1 MAAGLMPT
9 RYLPF
14 GWQIEDWWRSILAWC
29 GIKQVAGGKAIEAA
43 AEGTST
49 LGAGAAAGKAIGKAV
64 EAVEFAPA
72 HWRRSADYFIE
83 RARRAGSRYERI
95 LYRDL
100 ILAVR
105 CAAECRSLQRPTL
118 QPLRPAAGDLR
129 GWNGRVRFSVLREA
143 AHCVHHLQL
152 RDRLEELTW
161 DEDDWVRGSAARA
174 LSSVGGER
182 AVRERLLELTRDEQP
197 LVGGSAA
204 SALSEAAPAI
214 ALLDALSKLAGHFD
228 DAAAALETLLQ
239 KAERLAQERG
249 MTLEQYLDSV

>member
-1 MAAGLMPT
+1 MA
-9 RYLPF
+9 
-14 GWQIEDWWRSILAWC
+14 WW

-43 AEGTST
+43 AEATST

-143 AHCVHHLQL
+143 AHCMHHLQL

-182 AVRERLLELTRDEQP
+182 AVRERLLELTRDEDEWVRQ
-197 LVGGSAA
+197 SA
-204 SALSEAAPAI
+204 SKALSEGAPDTTV
-214 ALLDALSKLAGHFD
+214 LDALSKLGRKLEE
-228 DAAAALETLLQ
+228 AAAALGTLLQ
-239 KAERLAQERG
+239 KAERLAQEREV
-249 MTLEQYLDSV
+249 TLEQYLDSV